1 MNEYSLERSS
11 GRIPNPWGNLHK
23 RKLCIYNK
31 DLKLKYGIRE
41 KECKREERLLPW
53 LPGNLFDLGR
63 VDDGASGTRVG
74 APHLMAF
81 RDQQKE

>member
-1 MNEYSLERSS
+1 M
-11 GRIPNPWGNLHK
+11 
-23 RKLCIYNK
+23 
-31 DLKLKYGIRE
+31 DLKVYKGKTWNRGKKRE
-41 KECKREERLLPW
+41 REERLPW